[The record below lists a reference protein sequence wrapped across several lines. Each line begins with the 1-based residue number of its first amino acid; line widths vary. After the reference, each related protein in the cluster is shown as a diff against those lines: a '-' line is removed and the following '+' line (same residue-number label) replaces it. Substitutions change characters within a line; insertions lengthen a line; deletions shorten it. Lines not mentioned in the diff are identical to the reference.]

1 MNYMAIKNEKC
12 PQHCFKFT
20 APLAFNLRSGIF
32 FFFNGIIGGGHDL
45 RLLTFDAN
53 GK

>member
-12 PQHCFKFT
+12 PQNCFKFT
-20 APLAFNLRSGIF
+20 APLAF
-32 FFFNGIIGGGHDL
+32 
-45 RLLTFDAN
+45 DAN

>member
-20 APLAFNLRSGIF
+20 APLAF
-32 FFFNGIIGGGHDL
+32 
-45 RLLTFDAN
+45 DAN